1 MKRFI
6 VVVILIILSVGLF
19 LVFGFIDFNVVFK
32 K

>member
-19 LVFGFIDFNVVFK
+19 LVFGFIDFNAVFK